1 MTMLSDRAFVSELD
15 EPSQLA
21 QLMAQRPKLSRRG
34 HLAVLDDEGDFC
46 DFVEYVGDI
55 CGFNVFGTTRPRVL
69 LDHLD
74 HSAAAIIILDLNM
87 PEADGLE
94 VLRHLGRVGI
104 KANIIIATGAGED
117 EIEAAK
123 KVGAAHGLRMSG
135 VIYKPINAV
144 ALTALLE
151 KQICADDPLSAERLA
166 AAVEAEE
173 LALHYQ
179 PMLDLQTGKIV
190 GVEALIRWPHPEL
203 GLVMPLAFI
212 PMAEQ
217 SGMIGEIT
225 LWALTEA
232 ARQAGE
238 WAGKGI
244 DLKISVNVSIAG
256 MMDDSLPDQLEQI
269 CLRSGVKPAMIVL
282 ELTESAAM
290 RDPGRAENMFAR
302 FRAKGFELALDD
314 FGTGYSSLAHLQ
326 RLPFSSLKIDRIF
339 VASMLAK
346 PDDAALVVA
355 VISLAHALG
364 LTCVAEGVETQE
376 MVDFLKANG
385 CDLAQGYHIAK
396 PMPAAEI
403 AAFCRA

>member
-1 MTMLSDRAFVSELD
+1 MTALINSAAASKID
-15 EPSQLA
+15 EAAWLA
-21 QLMAQRPKLSRRG
+21 PRLPMRPQLSRRG

-94 VLRHLGRVGI
+94 VLRHMGRIGI
-104 KANIIIATGAGED
+104 KSNVLIASGAGED
-117 EIEAAK
+117 EIAAAM
-123 KVGAAHGLRMSG
+123 KVGEAHGLHMSG
-135 VIYKPINAV
+135 VIRKPINAG
-144 ALTALLE
+144 ALTILLE
-151 KQICADDPLSAERLA
+151 KQVCADDPLSPARLA
-166 AAVEAEE
+166 AAIEAEE
-173 LALHYQ
+173 LALYYQ
-179 PMLDLQTGKIV
+179 PMLDLQTGKLV

-232 ARQAGE
+232 VRQAGE
-238 WAGKGI
+238 WASKGI

-269 CLRSGVKPAMIVL
+269 CLRGGVTPAMIVL

-302 FRAKGFELALDD
+302 FRAKGFELSLDD
-314 FGTGYSSLAHLQ
+314 FGTGYSSLSHLQ
-326 RLPFSSLKIDRIF
+326 RLPFSSLKIDRVF
-339 VASMLAK
+339 VASMLIK
-346 PDDAALVVA
+346 PADAALVVA
-355 VISLAHALG
+355 VVSLAHALG